1 MPYMGF
7 FSALKRLFFAT
18 ESVAKSAVDTAGTV
32 VHEKSTEVSQAVHQ
46 SAQKVWSAA
55 EGLKVSLEEKIEELS
70 ANEDADPDQKNIT
83 DEKNT
88 SPFTGMFREAVHRGE
103 ELKERI
109 VESPVVKNVVEA
121 TEAAGEK
128 LVVRGGELLDKA
140 AEISESTGKKVLDA
154 SDRAWETIS
163 EKGESLVEKAKEIS
177 HDLSEKFEEAVAK
190 AESFMEEDVML
201 NNGPDESNHKGSLL
215 ENTEAF
221 FAKAEAFLEGSSS
234 KKEQKLSETVIL
246 TNTEEV
252 DRTPAKIAGQDD
264 HDGDGNDQ
272 IDDATLDTSSGNVDV
287 TP

>member
-18 ESVAKSAVDTAGTV
+18 ESVAKSAVETAGTV
-32 VHEKSTEVSQAVHQ
+32 VHEKSMEVSQAVNQ

-55 EGLKVSLEEKIEELS
+55 EGLKVSLEDKIEEIS
-70 ANEDADPDQKNIT
+70 AIEDADMDQENT
-83 DEKNT
+83 MDEKNT
-88 SPFTGMFREAVHRGE
+88 TPFTGMFREAVHRSE

-109 VESPVVKNVVEA
+109 VENPVVKNVLEV

-128 LVVRGGELLDKA
+128 LVVRGGELLEKA

-163 EKGESLVEKAKEIS
+163 DKGESLVEKAKEIS
-177 HDLSEKFEEAVAK
+177 HDLTEKFEEAVAR
-190 AESFMEEDVML
+190 AESFVEEDVRM
-201 NNGPDESNHKGSLL
+201 NNEPDESAHKSSLL
-215 ENTEAF
+215 EKTEDF
-221 FAKAEAFLEGSSS
+221 FAKAEAFLEGSSA
-234 KKEQKLSETVIL
+234 KKDQKLSDTVIL
-246 TNTEEV
+246 TNSEQV

-272 IDDATLDTSSGNVDV
+272 IDDASLDTSSGNVDV